1 MSSWAAAGLNRLA
14 PLMACFTSWLWL
26 GMLLSFQGAV
36 GAYWT
41 LRMLS
46 TIGFALA
53 LLELDVLA
61 EFAAFSSA
69 FGSVPV
75 PP

>member
-1 MSSWAAAGLNRLA
+1 
-14 PLMACFTSWLWL
+14 
-26 GMLLSFQGAV
+26 MLLSFQGAV

>member
-1 MSSWAAAGLNRLA
+1 
-14 PLMACFTSWLWL
+14 MACLTSWLWV
-26 GMLLSFQGAV
+26 GRLLSFQGAV

-46 TIGFALA
+46 TIG
-53 LLELDVLA
+53 LELE
-61 EFAAFSSA
+61 EFELELEALDALEAFSSA

>member
-1 MSSWAAAGLNRLA
+1 
-14 PLMACFTSWLWL
+14 MACFTSWLWL
-26 GMLLSFQGAV
+26 GRVLSFHGAV

-41 LRMLS
+41 LRMSS
-46 TIGFALA
+46 TIGL
-53 LLELDVLA
+53 LLEELELELEALDEL
-61 EFAAFSSA
+61 AAFSSA